1 MKRTIYNEDHEAFR
15 KTIREFIAREVTPVF
30 ADWEKQGCVPR
41 EFHHKFGE
49 LGIAGFDIPEEYGGA
64 GDVSYRFNAIIT
76 EEVFAAGVNFGNW
89 NMSTGIILPYLLDLA
104 NEEQKQRWLPSIA
117 AGDQLA
123 IAMTEPGAG
132 SDLAGITTSARRVGD
147 HFVLNGAK
155 TFISNS
161 SVATRMIV
169 VCRTAPPSAENRR
182 SGLTLLVMDT
192 DSEGFQVHRRLE
204 KIGLKTSDTCEIS
217 FTDVKIPV
225 ENLLGEEGQAFS
237 YLGRNLPR
245 ERLGLAVQ
253 TCAQAAA
260 AIDFAKEYVRDRQIF
275 GKPVASF
282 QNTKFVLAECATEQ
296 TAAQAL
302 VDHAIELEDAGD
314 LTPADAAMAKVFCT
328 EMAGRVID
336 KCLQLHGGYGYVL
349 EYPIARLYADTRIS
363 RIVGGTTEVM
373 KTIIA
378 KSMGL

>member
-1 MKRTIYNEDHEAFR
+1 MKRTVYNEDHEAFR
-15 KTIREFIAREVTPVF
+15 KTIREFIAREVVPVF
-30 ADWEKQGCVPR
+30 PEWEKQGCVPR
-41 EFHHKFGE
+41 EFHHKFGA
-49 LGIAGFDIPEEYGGA
+49 LGISGFDIPEEYGGA
-64 GDVSYRFNAIIT
+64 GEVSYRYNAIIT

-104 NEEQKQRWLPSIA
+104 NEEQRRRWLPGIA

-132 SDLAGITTSARRVGD
+132 SDLAGITTSARREGEYY
-147 HFVLNGAK
+147 VLNGAK

-161 SVATRMIV
+161 SVATLMIV
-169 VCRTAPPSAENRR
+169 VCRTSAPSAEDRR
-182 SGLTLLVMDT
+182 TGLTLLVMDT
-192 DSEGFQVHRRLE
+192 SSEGFQVHRRLE

-217 FTDVKIPV
+217 FTEVKIPV
-225 ENLLGEEGQAFS
+225 ENLLGEEGQAFG

-260 AIDFAKEYVRDRQIF
+260 AIDFARDYVRHREIF
-275 GKPVASF
+275 GKSVASF

-296 TAAQAL
+296 AAAQAL
-302 VDHAIELEDAGD
+302 VDKAVELEDAGE

-363 RIVGGTTEVM
+363 RIVGGTSEVM